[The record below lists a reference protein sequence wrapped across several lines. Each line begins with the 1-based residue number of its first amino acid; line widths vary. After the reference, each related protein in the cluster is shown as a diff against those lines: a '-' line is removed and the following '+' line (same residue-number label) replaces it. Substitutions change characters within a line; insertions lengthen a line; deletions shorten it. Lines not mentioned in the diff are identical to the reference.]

1 MRAET
6 LSDLSKNHSDRFANP
21 SVSLRLPPPLSEEA
35 RRGSGEA
42 RGMVILYIIRVRVR
56 DFLRTC

>member
-6 LSDLSKNHSDRFANP
+6 ISDLSKNPSDRFANP
-21 SVSLRLPPPLSEEA
+21 SVSLRLPPPLLGEA
-35 RRGSGEA
+35 RRGCGEV
-42 RGMVILYIIRVRVR
+42 RGTAILYIIRVRVR